1 MLLIFI
7 PSAERMNFN
16 RLLIQNYWDISSI
29 PDRLHLLVPLLKW
42 GHMLF
47 TDTLTYDPV
56 QLKQVEPTPSALQ
69 AAPDPK
75 NEAGPA

>member
-29 PDRLHLLVPLLKW
+29 PDRLHLLVPLLKR

-47 TDTLTYDPV
+47 TLTAI
-56 QLKQVEPTPSALQ
+56 EALS
-69 AAPDPK
+69 
-75 NEAGPA
+75 EFE